1 MPAARFPRSARGGV
15 DLGGTKIEAIV
26 VDARNNLL
34 GAGRRPTPTTGGP
47 SDVAGAIA
55 DAMRD
60 ACRAARLEPSGL
72 QGIGVGSPGIIDE
85 ASGAVMSARNLPGW
99 DGTFALGSTLADELG
114 TQVFVGNDVQVA
126 TNAEFH
132 LGAGKPYDS
141 LLGVF
146 WGTGVGGGLVLDR
159 KPWLGRG
166 GAGEIGHIVV
176 KMDGARCTCGRRGC
190 MEAYAGR
197 GSMEARA
204 RRRVEKGR
212 RTDLFK
218 LMKEH
223 GRTRL
228 TSSIW
233 AHALERGDMLATEII
248 DEAIAALGAGI
259 ASAINVLDVEAV
271 ILGGGLGVRFGEP
284 YAKRIAAA
292 MQPHLFHD
300 ENPPDVRVASLG
312 DLGGAIGAALLAR
325 GGRRRAAAKPPV
337 DKPLAGV

>member
-1 MPAARFPRSARGGV
+1 MPTARLPRSARGGV
-15 DLGGTKIEAIV
+15 DLGGTKIETIV
-26 VDARNNLL
+26 VDARNHVL
-34 GAGRRPTPTTGGP
+34 GAGRRPTPFTGGP
-47 SDVAGAIA
+47 GDIAAAIA

-60 ACRAARLEPSGL
+60 ACGDANLEPSEL
-72 QGIGVGSPGIIDE
+72 QGIGVGSPGITDE
-85 ASGAVMSARNLPGW
+85 ASGTVSSARNLPGW
-99 DGTFALGSTLADELG
+99 DGTFALGPALAEELG

-126 TNAEFH
+126 TDAEFH

-146 WGTGVGGGLVLDR
+146 WGTGVGGGLILDR
-159 KPWLGRG
+159 KPWVGRG
-166 GAGEIGHIVV
+166 GAGEIGHVVV
-176 KMDGARCTCGRRGC
+176 KIDGARCTCGRRGC

-197 GSMEARA
+197 ASMEARA

-233 AHALERGDMLATEII
+233 AHALERGDKLATEII
-248 DEAIAALGAGI
+248 DEAVEALGAGI
-259 ASAINVLDVEAV
+259 ASAINLLDVEAV

-284 YAKRIAAA
+284 FAKRIATS
-292 MQPHLFHD
+292 MHPHLFHD

-325 GGRRRAAAKPPV
+325 SGRRRAAAKPPV